1 MIGPLTVPG
10 KTTCYWCA
18 RNELNRRSKSE
29 HLIKASEPGTRA
41 GEPSMWLPAMPP
53 RQAMAAGV
61 AVWEA
66 VRFLS
71 GMDCPPSLRGVISIN
86 ALDWVGYKL

>member
-1 MIGPLTVPG
+1 MSLIEDQSPNILL
-10 KTTCYWCA
+10 KHQ
-18 RNELNRRSKSE
+18 NLELGLENQACGYPRC
-29 HLIKASEPGTRA
+29 
-41 GEPSMWLPAMPP
+41 PP
-53 RQAMAAGV
+53 RQAMAAGA